1 MSVIQ
6 AKYDELETIAGRFKH
21 RAESNGEM
29 KDKIAQSFQALE
41 QGGWIG
47 RGANS
52 FFSEMAGETFPA
64 LERLISALNVAQS
77 VTLEAKQVLEQAE
90 QEAAA
95 LFENG
100 AAGPDGSQAG
110 PESPGSA
117 GPGGSPS
124 TAPGQPGPVASPS
137 GGSIWDHLRMKG
149 GLWSFDSAKEGGT
162 RRGGKFNPEIKATF
176 GIEESSVW
184 GSPKGDSMA
193 AVGGYAE
200 AGLKVS
206 LEDGVMVG
214 AGGEYYTVKGDWDTA
229 LVGDKEYGITG
240 GVGFKG
246 LSAEGFAGVQFDDK
260 DKRIGAT
267 VGVNLVSV
275 EGSVGG
281 NVAGVNVSV
290 AGEVGLKAELGFE
303 LGKKGVAIKLPFVSF
318 GLKFG
323 GGVD

>member
-1 MSVIQ
+1 
-6 AKYDELETIAGRFKH
+6 
-21 RAESNGEM
+21 M
-29 KDKIAQSFQALE
+29 KDKIVQRFQTLE
-41 QGGWIG
+41 QGGWLG
-47 RGANS
+47 RGADS
-52 FFSEMAGETFPA
+52 FFGEMAGETFPA
-64 LERLISALNVAQS
+64 LERLIAALDEAQS
-77 VTLEAKQVLEQAE
+77 VTLEAKQLLEQAE
-90 QEAAA
+90 EEAASV
-95 LFENG
+95 FGNG
-100 AAGPDGSQAG
+100 AAGPNGSQPG
-110 PESPGSA
+110 PQSPSSA

-124 TAPGQPGPVASPS
+124 STLGQPVPVASPG

-149 GLWSFDSAKEGGT
+149 GLWSFDSAKEGGS

-193 AVGGYAE
+193 AIGGYAE
-200 AGLKVS
+200 AGVKLS

-229 LVGDKEYGITG
+229 LVGDKEFGVTG

-303 LGKKGVAIKLPFVSF
+303 LGKKGIAIKLPFVSF